1 MEGGHI
7 FYAFSTGHQML
18 YFEYNLLSDSQ
29 CERSIGYHF
38 ALLFHLLNTILVF
51 RLSWLWPIYENM
63 KSGGKD
69 MRLTLWTVR
78 IHVGYL
84 LPSTTVKMLS
94 RLWGNRLDGR
104 ISEQLMVSKLVPRHC
119 YCTLSVHNDGLER
132 SFNSRLE
139 EMTDP
144 IWAQTLS
151 GNPYSY
157 LSHWCFQGAISIY

>member
-1 MEGGHI
+1 
-7 FYAFSTGHQML
+7 ML
-18 YFEYNLLSDSQ
+18 YFEYDLLFDSQ
-29 CERSIGYHF
+29 CERCIGCRF
-38 ALLFHLLNTILVF
+38 ALLFHLLNTISVSH
-51 RLSWLWPIYENM
+51 LSWLWPICESM

-84 LPSTTVKMLS
+84 LPSTTVKMLY
-94 RLWGNRLDGR
+94 RLWGNRIDGR
-104 ISEQLMVSKLVPRHC
+104 ISKQWTVSKSVPRHC
-119 YCTLSVHNDGLER
+119 YCTLSVYNDALER

-144 IWAQTLS
+144 TWAQTLS
-151 GNPYSY
+151 GHPYSY